1 MIAHQFCE
9 LNHRSVWTDPID
21 AFMHRVFDFHGG
33 PPSLEFECT
42 RRNAASAPLP
52 RTRLYNASS
61 LLPGGSTVRTGDDLQ
76 LREGLSEIA
85 APAKNSDT
93 ELTAIK
99 LGWTCQIV
107 IEDRGTGELNKG
119 LVRDSARRS

>member
-76 LREGLSEIA
+76 RADARRTQRNRCL
-85 APAKNSDT
+85 PAKWEFVCNIS
-93 ELTAIK
+93 EF
-99 LGWTCQIV
+99 
-107 IEDRGTGELNKG
+107 
-119 LVRDSARRS
+119 